1 MKIDNSSTRLK
12 ASSWWIVAL
21 AVVFVGWIFWQTS
34 KVTSSIK
41 HSPFEV
47 VLADLDGQPYA
58 LSNLAGKVAIVD
70 FWATW
75 CGPCRQEIPGFIDLH
90 NRYSSQG
97 VEIVGIALESGTAG
111 QVKQFAQRFGM
122 NYRILMGTAEAVEA
136 FGGLE
141 GYPTT
146 LIFDREGKL
155 VQRHVGYRPR
165 EVFEGEIQA
174 LLQH

>member
-1 MKIDNSSTRLK
+1 MKIGNSTTNMK
-12 ASSWWIVAL
+12 ASGWWIVAL
-21 AVVFVGWIFWQTS
+21 GALFVGWIFWQTS

-47 VLADLDGQPYA
+47 VLNDLDGQA
-58 LSNLAGKVAIVD
+58 FAMNSLLGKVAIID

-97 VEIVGIALESGTAG
+97 VEIVGIAMESGTAE
-111 QVKQFAQRFGM
+111 QIKQFAQKFGM

-136 FGGLE
+136 FGGLDA
-141 GYPTT
+141 YPTT
-146 LIFDREGKL
+146 LVFDREGNL
-155 VQRHVGYRPR
+155 VERHVGYRPR
-165 EVFEGEIQA
+165 EVFEQEILG
-174 LLQH
+174 LLQK